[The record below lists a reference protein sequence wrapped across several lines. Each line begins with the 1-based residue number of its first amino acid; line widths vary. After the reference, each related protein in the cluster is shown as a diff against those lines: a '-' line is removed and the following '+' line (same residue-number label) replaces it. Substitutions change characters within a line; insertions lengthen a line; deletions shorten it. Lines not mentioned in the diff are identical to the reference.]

1 MVPIEEC
8 RGRGGGKKSQ
18 AALKLLAA
26 AVEHL
31 TRVQPTTGRG
41 VGYYLLGLG
50 VIADMDYGL
59 NRVYANLRDARLSG
73 VIPWDWIVDENR
85 ELEREATWHDLP
97 DYLDYGPE
105 WYRRDPWDGQEHR
118 VEVWSEKGTVRGI
131 LAPVL
136 QKYRAGFRVH
146 STTSWSALHDI
157 ATSMDHRKL
166 HVLYVGDWD
175 PTGVWLSEEDLPTR
189 LRMLAEAPG
198 GVDFEPDDIV
208 MHRIALAQED
218 CHGSR
223 KLKLPQ
229 ALSAKPKDAR
239 AKAFVQQYG
248 PACWELDAMDPRVLR
263 NRVEREIVKL
273 IDQDAWGGSLAAEE
287 RERLWLGTL
296 PAKWKRTRTS

>member
-118 VEVWSEKGTVRGI
+118 
-131 LAPVL
+131 
-136 QKYRAGFRVH
+136 
-146 STTSWSALHDI
+146 
-157 ATSMDHRKL
+157 
-166 HVLYVGDWD
+166 
-175 PTGVWLSEEDLPTR
+175 
-189 LRMLAEAPG
+189 
-198 GVDFEPDDIV
+198 
-208 MHRIALAQED
+208 
-218 CHGSR
+218 
-223 KLKLPQ
+223 
-229 ALSAKPKDAR
+229 
-239 AKAFVQQYG
+239 
-248 PACWELDAMDPRVLR
+248 
-263 NRVEREIVKL
+263 
-273 IDQDAWGGSLAAEE
+273 
-287 RERLWLGTL
+287 
-296 PAKWKRTRTS
+296 